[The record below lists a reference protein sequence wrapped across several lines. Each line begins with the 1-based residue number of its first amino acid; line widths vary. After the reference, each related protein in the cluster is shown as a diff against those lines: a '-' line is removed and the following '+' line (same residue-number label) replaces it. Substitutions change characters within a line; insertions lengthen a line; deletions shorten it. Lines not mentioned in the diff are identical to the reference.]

1 MRVRTKGAIFMLT
14 LVALWAA
21 LPALACLTPP
31 AAHACCRHV
40 MQDCGSMMMPTA
52 SCCDARSSDTGV
64 PPAQASQVQSVDLL
78 AHAWVVTRVSAAA
91 LDGFNLIQIAE
102 TPPGTPLSSRTSVL
116 RI

>member
-1 MRVRTKGAIFMLT
+1 MQVRSRAAIFMLT

-31 AAHACCRHV
+31 PSHACCRHQ

-52 SCCDARSSDTGV
+52 SCCDARSSDTGI
-64 PPAQASQVQSVDLL
+64 PPAQASQAQGIDFLTHASV
-78 AHAWVVTRVSAAA
+78 ATRVAAEA
-91 LDGFNLIQIAE
+91 LDCFDIAQIAE
-102 TPPGTPLSSRTSVL
+102 TPPGAVTSSQTSVL

>member
-1 MRVRTKGAIFMLT
+1 MQVRTKGAILMLM

-31 AAHACCRHV
+31 PSHACCRHQ

-52 SCCDARSSDTGV
+52 SCCDARSSDTGI
-64 PPAQASQVQSVDLL
+64 PPAQASQAQGIDLL
-78 AHAWVVTRVSAAA
+78 THASVATRVAAEV
-91 LDGFNLIQIAE
+91 LDGFDIAQIAE
-102 TPPGTPLSSRTSVL
+102 TPPGAASSSQTSVL